1 MASIKSPRTPLWSHL
16 AQTLAGDILSGRR
29 PVGSLLPTEAQL
41 MNDYDMSRHTVR
53 TALAELVHLGLVR
66 RSPRRGTIVT
76 CDGRG
81 AEFTATLMPAD
92 ASKRTLLSIRRLI
105 CDEDTSAR
113 TGFAL
118 LTPLITLTMLTKG
131 PDGRT
136 VARTELWV
144 RDAARDLIPYLTPQ
158 SPHSVLA
165 LLEEHAGVRC
175 RSMRQCAEATA
186 LDEECS
192 KLFDVPEGS
201 PALVVTRTYLD
212 RRPVPLIHVVET
224 RPAGVRACKTVFLRS
239 TVART
244 TEHEDPLASE
254 LIPTD

>member
-1 MASIKSPRTPLWSHL
+1 MTTIKSTRTPLWSRL
-16 AQTLAGDILSGRR
+16 AQTLAGDILSGRL

-41 MNDYDMSRHTVR
+41 MNDYGMSRHTVR
-53 TALAELVHLGLVR
+53 SALAELVHLGLIR

-76 CDGRG
+76 GDGRG
-81 AEFTATLMPAD
+81 AEFTASLVPSLPAD
-92 ASKRTLLSIRRLI
+92 AGGRTLLSIRRMI
-105 CDEDTSAR
+105 CDEDTAAR

-131 PDGRT
+131 PDGRA

-158 SPHSVLA
+158 SPRSVLA

-175 RSMRQCAEATA
+175 RSMHQSAEAAA
-186 LDEECS
+186 LDEACS
-192 KLFDVPEGS
+192 KLFGVPEGS

-212 RRPVPLIHVVET
+212 RPSGAAHSRRRNAP
-224 RPAGVRACKTVFLRS
+224 RRRQGLRDGLPS
-239 TVART
+239 IDSRT
-244 TEHEDPLASE
+244 DGRT
-254 LIPTD
+254 

>member
-1 MASIKSPRTPLWSHL
+1 MTTIKSTRTPLWSRL
-16 AQTLAGDILSGRR
+16 AQTLAGDILSGRL

-41 MNDYDMSRHTVR
+41 MNDYGMSRHTVR
-53 TALAELVHLGLVR
+53 SALAELVHLGLIR

-76 CDGRG
+76 GDGRG
-81 AEFTATLMPAD
+81 AEFTA
-92 ASKRTLLSIRRLI
+92 RRMI
-105 CDEDTSAR
+105 CDEDTAAR

-131 PDGRT
+131 PDGRA

-158 SPHSVLA
+158 SPRSVLA

-175 RSMRQCAEATA
+175 RSMHQSAEAAA
-186 LDEECS
+186 LDEACS
-192 KLFDVPEGS
+192 KLFGVPEGS

-212 RRPVPLIHVVET
+212 RRPVPLIHAVET
-224 RPAGVRACKTVFLRS
+224 RPAGVRACETVFLRS
-239 TVART
+239 TAART
-244 TEHEDPLASE
+244 AEHEGSPASE
-254 LIPTD
+254 PIPTD